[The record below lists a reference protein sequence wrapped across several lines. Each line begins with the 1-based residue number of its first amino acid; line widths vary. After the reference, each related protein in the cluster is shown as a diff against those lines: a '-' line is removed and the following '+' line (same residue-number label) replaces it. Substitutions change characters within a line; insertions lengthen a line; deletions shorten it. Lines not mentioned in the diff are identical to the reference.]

1 MQSISQRA
9 EHKAHLLGIGLTEDH
24 DKEILQRIESIT
36 SKEIKDAANRYLKT
50 ADAISM
56 LRPPDLVSL
65 DEVGVII
72 GIRPNNLLEVKFRR
86 GNFLIPSER
95 LKIVGADD

>member
-1 MQSISQRA
+1 MKFSVGEKVS
-9 EHKAHLLGIGLTEDH
+9 
-24 DKEILQRIESIT
+24 LQVPLP
-36 SKEIKDAANRYLKT
+36 YLKT

-65 DEVGVII
+65 DEVGIII
-72 GIRPNNLLEVKFRR
+72 GIRPNDLLEVKFRR

-95 LKIVGADD
+95 LKILDDDNFQLN

>member
-1 MQSISQRA
+1 MNFSIGEKVS
-9 EHKAHLLGIGLTEDH
+9 
-24 DKEILQRIESIT
+24 LQVPLP
-36 SKEIKDAANRYLKT
+36 YLKT
-50 ADAISM
+50 ADSISM

-72 GIRPNNLLEVKFRR
+72 GIRSKDVLEVKFRR

-95 LKIVGADD
+95 LKILNDVN

>member
-1 MQSISQRA
+1 MKFTVGEKVS
-9 EHKAHLLGIGLTEDH
+9 
-24 DKEILQRIESIT
+24 LQVPLP
-36 SKEIKDAANRYLKT
+36 YLKT
-50 ADAISM
+50 SDSISM

-72 GIRPNNLLEVKFRR
+72 GIRPNDLLEVKFRR

-95 LKIVGADD
+95 LILLGKDN

>member
-1 MQSISQRA
+1 MKFTVGKKVS
-9 EHKAHLLGIGLTEDH
+9 
-24 DKEILQRIESIT
+24 LQVPLP
-36 SKEIKDAANRYLKT
+36 YLKT
-50 ADAISM
+50 ADPISM

-72 GIRPNNLLEVKFRR
+72 GIRSNDLLEVKFRR

-95 LKIVGADD
+95 LKILSIEN

>member
-1 MQSISQRA
+1 MAFSIGAKVS
-9 EHKAHLLGIGLTEDH
+9 
-24 DKEILQRIESIT
+24 LQVPLP
-36 SKEIKDAANRYLKT
+36 YLKT
-50 ADAISM
+50 AEAISN

-65 DEVGVII
+65 DEVGVIM

-95 LKIVGADD
+95 LKISGMDD

>member
-1 MQSISQRA
+1 MKFSVGEKVS
-9 EHKAHLLGIGLTEDH
+9 
-24 DKEILQRIESIT
+24 LQVPLP
-36 SKEIKDAANRYLKT
+36 YLKT

-65 DEVGVII
+65 DEVGVIM

-86 GNFLIPSER
+86 GNFLIPSQR
-95 LKIVGADD
+95 LKISGMDD

>member
-1 MQSISQRA
+1 MKFSIGEKVS
-9 EHKAHLLGIGLTEDH
+9 
-24 DKEILQRIESIT
+24 LQVPLP
-36 SKEIKDAANRYLKT
+36 YLKT

-65 DEVGVII
+65 DEVGLII
-72 GIRPNNLLEVKFRR
+72 GIRPNDLLEVKFRR

-95 LKIVGADD
+95 LKILDDDNFKLN